1 MDKKDIIYIVIAFCV
16 ILIIALVLKPMIT
29 GKSVNTGI
37 PGFSVPQQTSQAVI
51 PNHTNVP
58 NLVTQTT
65 AVVTTALTPTPIPT
79 WDKTVKTVGFVDPGS
94 YGISMNQSLP
104 GGTRIN
110 ATLPNTNMI
119 LYNTISGQYSGT
131 TQVVNI
137 PFPYWEL
144 WYTADPSV
152 KMGGTDSLSAVTITE
167 VKGSGISRTSL
178 SGSYSI
184 TYPTL
189 SIQVMDADDPNR
201 IVRIITPPGGLDSSL
216 WSGSMTA
223 SPDSRFMNVSEKY
236 TTKPATESVTKTDP
250 RPWKEKFFEGQK
262 NYYFVIAAH
271 SLNSYKLEIRVPE
284 RYIGE
289 Y

>member
-37 PGFSVPQQTSQAVI
+37 PGFSAPQQTSQAVI

-58 NLVTQTT
+58 IVTQTS
-65 AVVTTALTPTPIPT
+65 AVVTITLTPTPVPT
-79 WDKTVKTVGFVDPGS
+79 WDKIVKTVEFVDPGS
-94 YGISMNQSLP
+94 YGISMTQSLP
-104 GGTRIN
+104 GGIRIN
-110 ATLPNTNMI
+110 ATLPNNNMI
-119 LYNTISGQYSGT
+119 LYNTISGKYSGT
-131 TQVVNI
+131 TQITNI

-144 WYTADPSV
+144 WYTADPAA
-152 KMGGTDSLSAVTITE
+152 KMGGTYSLKSVAITE

-216 WSGSMTA
+216 WTGSAPGDPGSRFLNMTA
-223 SPDSRFMNVSEKY
+223 KY
-236 TTKPATESVTKTDP
+236 TSFTVPESVTITDP

-262 NYYFVIAAH
+262 DYYFIINAH

-284 RYIGE
+284 RYIGK

>member
-1 MDKKDIIYIVIAFCV
+1 MDKKDIIFIVTAFCV
-16 ILIIALVLKPMIT
+16 IFIIAVVLKPMIT

-37 PGFSVPQQTSQAVI
+37 PGFSVPQQTSLGDK
-51 PNHTNVP
+51 PNYSTVSSN
-58 NLVTQTT
+58 VTQKITL
-65 AVVTTALTPTPIPT
+65 VTTAPTPTPIPT
-79 WDKTVKTVGFVDPGS
+79 WDKTVKTVEFVDPGS

-110 ATLPNTNMI
+110 ATLPNNNMI
-119 LYNTISGQYSGT
+119 LYESISGRYSGT
-131 TQVVNI
+131 TQVTHI

-152 KMGGTDSLSAVTITE
+152 QMGGKDSLTAKALTE
-167 VKGSGISRTSL
+167 EKGSGISRSSL

-189 SIQVMDADDPNR
+189 SIQVMDGDDPNR
-201 IVRIITPPGGLDSSL
+201 EVRYVTPPGGLDSAL

-223 SPDSRFMNVSEKY
+223 SPAGRFMNMTAKY
-236 TTKPATESVTKTDP
+236 ETFTSESVTKTDP

-262 NYYFVIAAH
+262 SYYFIIVAH
-271 SLNSYKLEIRVPE
+271 SLNSYNIEIRVPE
-284 RYIGE
+284 RYIGK